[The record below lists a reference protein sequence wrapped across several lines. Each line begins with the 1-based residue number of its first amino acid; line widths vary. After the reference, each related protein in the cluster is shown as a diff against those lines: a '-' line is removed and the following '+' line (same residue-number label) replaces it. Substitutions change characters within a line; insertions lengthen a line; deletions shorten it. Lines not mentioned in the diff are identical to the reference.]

1 MSRRK
6 NVLDIRRVAFS
17 VTYVAGTRGPVGGAS
32 SSRCA
37 GRTIRAARPQGEAVN
52 PKALI
57 AARAVRTGAA
67 APRAFADE
75 SAGGRMLAA
84 ARSRASGD
92 DHPHPRSAQTR
103 TRLDDAQWRAIA
115 ARLPPTL
122 TRRAQRNAPRYRRF
136 VEDVLQVA
144 AGDLRWR
151 ELEPNAGSW
160 RTVYMRFL
168 RWCEDGVWDGVIDA
182 LQAEPE
188 LARALRRRVDEH
200 RRASGRRRQT
210 AAPKT
215 DAAARAHRRGDR
227 AR

>member
-1 MSRRK
+1 M
-6 NVLDIRRVAFS
+6 
-17 VTYVAGTRGPVGGAS
+17 
-32 SSRCA
+32 
-37 GRTIRAARPQGEAVN
+37 N

-67 APRAFADE
+67 APRAIADE
-75 SAGGRMLAA
+75 SAGSRVLAA

-92 DHPHPRSAQTR
+92 DRAKPGPNPRAAQAQA
-103 TRLDDAQWRAIA
+103 RLDDAQWRAIA

-122 TRRAQRNAPRYRRF
+122 TRRAQRNAQRYRRF

-200 RRASGRRRQT
+200 RRASGRRRQD

-215 DAAARAHRRGDR
+215 DDAARAHRRGDR

>member
-1 MSRRK
+1 M
-6 NVLDIRRVAFS
+6 
-17 VTYVAGTRGPVGGAS
+17 
-32 SSRCA
+32 
-37 GRTIRAARPQGEAVN
+37 N

-67 APRAFADE
+67 ATRAFAAE
-75 SAGGRMLAA
+75 SAAVRTMAA
-84 ARSRASGD
+84 ARSRESGGERAQ
-92 DHPHPRSAQTR
+92 PRAAQA
-103 TRLDDAQWRAIA
+103 RLDDAQWRAIA

-122 TRRAQRNAPRYRRF
+122 IRRAQRNAGRYRRF

-200 RRASGRRRQT
+200 RRASGRRRQD
-210 AAPKT
+210 AATKPGE
-215 DAAARAHRRGDR
+215 AARARRGDC